1 MEEGPSRRRER
12 RHSDKEEERWAVE
25 LYPHL
30 YEGWPLYFF
39 TCCLKIIT
47 FLCCISLWLWLIF
60 QSNLLHKEVL
70 GEWCFGELR
79 LVFPFSSQGSQY
91 GNSHRENGNLQIT
104 RNSQQKGEW
113 SAQGKLKV
121 ILKTLI
127 SKKEMASVYVDSK
140 TDARKILS
148 VSEVGDFYEDEN
160 KQKILILIKWA
171 LFRY

>member
-1 MEEGPSRRRER
+1 M
-12 RHSDKEEERWAVE
+12 
-25 LYPHL
+25 
-30 YEGWPLYFF
+30 
-39 TCCLKIIT
+39 
-47 FLCCISLWLWLIF
+47 
-60 QSNLLHKEVL
+60 
-70 GEWCFGELR
+70 
-79 LVFPFSSQGSQY
+79 FPFSSQGSQY

-127 SKKEMASVYVDSK
+127 SKKEMASVYIDSK

-160 KQKILILIKWA
+160 KQKILILIKCGKA
-171 LFRY
+171 AQISGISCLLER